1 MERHAWLNKRREADC
16 TSQGEPMARKK
27 SPKEADIA
35 RLKTKVSERTK
46 ASEKRDGDPA
56 LRSLRKHLK
65 RAQRKQRAL
74 ALRKAHASGKKADT
88 KPATAAT

>member
-1 MERHAWLNKRREADC
+1 
-16 TSQGEPMARKK
+16 MARKK

-35 RLKTKVSERTK
+35 QLKTKVSERTK

-56 LRSLRKHLK
+56 LRSLHKHLK

-88 KPATAAT
+88 KPATAAS